1 MRGLRRRAPELLV
14 AVLILLLLASYVAY
28 TRMVVNDL
36 RREAARSSRMSA
48 RVFRALN
55 DTSETE
61 NLQAIFD
68 LARGISEQG
77 VPMIVSDA
85 SGRPSWH
92 ANLPEIPGTVP
103 ANDPRV
109 VAAQAKLDRQNPP
122 VIEPGIGTVHFGHTR
137 LVRWLQIIPALQAV
151 VAAMLVAL
159 GFWLLRSRHVA
170 TRERLWAGMAR
181 ESAHQLGTPL
191 SSLAGWV
198 ELLSERDGD
207 ATTQRALGHMRLDL
221 ERLDRVA
228 HRFERIGRE
237 TKQDRID
244 IRVIVDRVVDYFRPR
259 VPTLANTIELEVV
272 HEGSGPL
279 EVQGDAVLAEWALE
293 VLVKNAIDALAGRGG
308 RLVISTAP
316 IREGARVR
324 VADDG
329 PGVPRELRE
338 RIFEPGFSTKSKG
351 WGIGLAL
358 AKRIA
363 EENHGGRLTLL
374 PTERGATFE
383 IMFR

>member
-1 MRGLRRRAPELLV
+1 MRRLRRRAPELLV

-36 RREAARSSRMSA
+36 RREAARSSRSSA
-48 RVFRALN
+48 RVFRALA
-55 DTSETE
+55 DTSEGAGT
-61 NLQAIFD
+61 QALID
-68 LARGISEQG
+68 LVRGISEQG

-85 SGRPSWH
+85 TGRPSWH
-92 ANLPEIPGTVP
+92 ANLPDIPANAP
-103 ANDPRV
+103 PNDPRV
-109 VAAQAKLDRQNPP
+109 VAAQASLDRQNPP
-122 VIEPGIGTVHFGHTR
+122 VIEPGVGTVHFGHTR

-170 TRERLWAGMAR
+170 TRERLWSGMAR

-198 ELLSERDGD
+198 ELLEERDGD
-207 ATTQRALGHMRLDL
+207 ATTQRALGQMRLDL

-244 IRVIVDRVVDYFRPR
+244 IREIVDRVVEYFRPR

-272 HEGSGPL
+272 HEGGGPL
-279 EVQGDAVLAEWALE
+279 EVKGDAVLVEWALE

-308 RLVISTAP
+308 RVVVSTAP
-316 IREGARVR
+316 TNDGARVR

-363 EENHGGRLTLL
+363 EESHGGRIALL
-374 PTERGATFE
+374 PADRGATFE